1 MTDTMPWGLDLI
13 THWTDLLEQDE
24 IWQDAHGA
32 QLRLDDME
40 PGYCG
45 RVAAFIL
52 KQADAAVEHITN
64 ELWSFGEPNGFQA
77 QIDYDRGLGQ
87 FFDQTSDA
95 TAWIAEQPLTVAL
108 QRRAQGLPA
117 RQTLCAC
124 GYEIRPGWDHTECH
138 PDIIVD

>member
-1 MTDTMPWGLDLI
+1 MTNTDTMPWGLDPI
-13 THWTDLLEQDE
+13 THWTDLLEQDQ

-45 RVAAFIL
+45 R
-52 KQADAAVEHITN
+52 AAVEHITN
-64 ELWSFGEPNGFQA
+64 ELWSFGEPRGFQA
-77 QIDYDRGLGQ
+77 QIDYDRGLGE
-87 FFDQTSDA
+87 FFEQASDA
-95 TAWIAEQPLTVAL
+95 PAWIASQPLTIAL

-117 RQTLCAC
+117 RQTLCPC
-124 GYEIRPGWDHTECH
+124 GYEIQPGWDHSACH